1 MKSMAFTIIGVPA
14 KDGTCHRTTILIDNG
29 FTGFAIMSYLF
40 AETLGYEFQHSN
52 GESYRTMAG
61 LMNTTL
67 KVTITGVRLPDLS
80 HHRTFT
86 TTFEVASK
94 ESGNFGYKI
103 IMGIGIMD
111 ELKIDQSQTDKI
123 AEQ

>member
-1 MKSMAFTIIGVPA
+1 
-14 KDGTCHRTTILIDNG
+14 
-29 FTGFAIMSYLF
+29 
-40 AETLGYEFQHSN
+40 
-52 GESYRTMAG
+52 MAG

-80 HHRTFT
+80 HRRTFT

-94 ESGNFGYKI
+94 KSGNFGYKI